1 MGKRIP
7 FYILLALIPAL
18 VISDILINPL
28 RNIKKRSATDVHTHA
43 IEIYWVK
50 IDCSVTSRFS
60 RNVITSRAVNRA
72 NVSKEAQFDVEL
84 PKTAFISNFTLTI
97 DGVTYPGIIKEKE
110 AAQKQYQQAV
120 SRGQTAGLVKAAGR
134 KTEKFSVSVN
144 IASSSKVTFQ
154 LTYEELLKRKFG
166 KYEIFIKVNPKQLVN
181 KFEIEANI
189 FEPQGISELDVE
201 GTFLNNELL
210 PVVKKSFSG
219 KKGHVSFSPT
229 IEQQRTCDNC
239 TTTLLQGDFVIKYDV
254 NRDSPNNLQV
264 VNGYFVH
271 FFAPKILE
279 RLPKNVA
286 FVIDVSGSMY
296 GQKIRQA
303 REALTKIVE
312 DLKEEDH
319 FNIILFGSSVSTWKD
334 DLIQAT
340 PENVNQSK
348 EFISHIQ
355 DSGATDLNG
364 GLLTGIDMLNKAHET
379 KSVPERSASLVIML
393 TDGDPTAGVTNLGQI
408 QENAK
413 NATKGRYPIYNLG
426 FGYDVDYAFLERIAT
441 ENNGVARRIFE
452 DSDAALQLQHGF
464 YDEVAN
470 PLLTE
475 VELDYKENAIS
486 DLTQNSFKH
495 YYDGSE
501 IVVAGRITDNDL
513 NSITA
518 EVKAQ
523 GALNEVTYSE
533 QADVEETTKAFKEQQ
548 YIFGE
553 YIERFWAYL
562 TIQQLLEARAVAQG
576 DEKENIT
583 AKALE
588 LSLKYKFVTPL
599 TSMVVT
605 KPEGNNVTEAVADK
619 PQKVQILYEVEM
631 KELQIEMY
639 HSYEMKFISGR
650 MKGNKILMHF
660 FYAGKLQ
667 VSSYLPPSIVPDY
680 YSSVDGDPHFI
691 IAVPQKED
699 ALCFNINEE
708 PGVVVNLI
716 RDPVTGFTVNGQ
728 LIGDKK
734 SINNVKPQNTY
745 FGKLGIVT
753 MNQNVRLEITTQN
766 VILQN
771 GMERRIFSWFHEVDL
786 QQPGLTLIIK
796 RKESL
801 EVSMDNGAKF
811 IVVLHQVWKHPLR
824 QDFLGFYMIDSH
836 RLSEQTHGLLGQF
849 FHPIDFDIL
858 EVHPGS
864 DPEKLDATMIVK
876 NNHLTVTRGWQKDY
890 VADIQQ
896 GANIPCWLI
905 HNNGDGLIDG
915 NHTDYIVPSIF

>member
-1 MGKRIP
+1 MHAD
-7 FYILLALIPAL
+7 Y
-18 VISDILINPL
+18 SDFIFWKLSFI
-28 RNIKKRSATDVHTHA
+28 HTQA

-60 RNVITSRAVNRA
+60 RNVITSRAVNRG

-84 PKTAFISNFTLTI
+84 PKTAFITNFTLTI

-110 AAQKQYQQAV
+110 VAQKQYQQAV

-144 IASSSKVTFQ
+144 IASSSKVTFK
-154 LTYEELLKRKFG
+154 LVYEELLKRKFG
-166 KYEIFIKVNPKQLVN
+166 KYEMFIKVNPKQLVN

-189 FEPQGISELDVE
+189 FEPQGISELEVE

-219 KKGHVSFSPT
+219 KKGHVSFNPT

-296 GQKIRQA
+296 GQKIQQA
-303 REALTKIVE
+303 KEAFTKIVE

-319 FNIILFGSSVSTWKD
+319 FNIILFEGSVSTWKD
-334 DLIQAT
+334 NLIQAT

-348 EFISHIQ
+348 EFISQIK
-355 DSGATDLNG
+355 DLGSTDLNG
-364 GLLTGIDMLNKAHET
+364 GLLTGIEMLNKAHEA

-393 TDGDPTAGVTNLGQI
+393 TDGDPTSGKQI

-413 NATKGRYPIYNLG
+413 NATKGKYPIYNLG
-426 FGYDVDYAFLERIAT
+426 FGYDVDYAFLERIST
-441 ENNGVARRIFE
+441 ENNGVARRIFD
-452 DSDAALQLQHGF
+452 DSDAALQLQGF

-475 VELDYKENAIS
+475 VELDYKENGIS

-523 GALNEVTYSE
+523 GALNEVTYTE
-533 QADVEETTKAFKEQQ
+533 QADVEETTKALEQQQ

-553 YIERFWAYL
+553 YIEKLWAYL
-562 TIQQLLEARAVAQG
+562 TIQQLLEARSVAQG

-605 KPEGNNVTEAVADK
+605 KPEDNEEKEEVADK
-619 PQKVQILYEVEM
+619 LIEGLM
-631 KELQIEMY
+631 SGLQ
-639 HSYEMKFISGR
+639 H
-650 MKGNKILMHF
+650 
-660 FYAGKLQ
+660 
-667 VSSYLPPSIVPDY
+667 PPP
-680 YSSVDGDPHFI
+680 F
-691 IAVPQKED
+691 
-699 ALCFNINEE
+699 
-708 PGVVVNLI
+708 
-716 RDPVTGFTVNGQ
+716 
-728 LIGDKK
+728 K
-734 SINNVKPQNTY
+734 S
-745 FGKLGIVT
+745 
-753 MNQNVRLEITTQN
+753 
-766 VILQN
+766 
-771 GMERRIFSWFHEVDL
+771 
-786 QQPGLTLIIK
+786 
-796 RKESL
+796 
-801 EVSMDNGAKF
+801 
-811 IVVLHQVWKHPLR
+811 
-824 QDFLGFYMIDSH
+824 
-836 RLSEQTHGLLGQF
+836 
-849 FHPIDFDIL
+849 
-858 EVHPGS
+858 
-864 DPEKLDATMIVK
+864 
-876 NNHLTVTRGWQKDY
+876 
-890 VADIQQ
+890 
-896 GANIPCWLI
+896 
-905 HNNGDGLIDG
+905 
-915 NHTDYIVPSIF
+915 

>member
-1 MGKRIP
+1 MGKCIP

-18 VISDILINPL
+18 ITSDILIYPF
-28 RNIKKRSATDVHTHA
+28 RNIKKRSATDVHTKG
-43 IEIYWVK
+43 IEIYWMK

-60 RNVITSRAVNRA
+60 HNVITSRAVNRA
-72 NVSKEAQFDVEL
+72 NVSKEAFFDVEL
-84 PKTAFISNFTLTI
+84 PKTAFITNFTMTV
-97 DGVTYPGIIKEKE
+97 DGVTYHGIIKEKE
-110 AAQKQYQQAV
+110 VAQKQYQQAV
-120 SRGQTAGLVKAAGR
+120 ATGQTAGLVKAAGR

-144 IASSSKVTFQ
+144 IASASKVTFQ
-154 LTYEELLKRKFG
+154 LMYEELLKRNFG
-166 KYEIFIKVNPKQLVN
+166 KYEMFIKVNPKQLVN
-181 KFEIEANI
+181 VFEIEANI
-189 FEPQGISELDVE
+189 FEPQGISELEVE
-201 GTFLNNELL
+201 GTFINNDLL

-219 KKGHVSFSPT
+219 KKGHVLFSPT
-229 IEQQRTCDNC
+229 IQQQRTCDNC

-254 NRDSPNNLQV
+254 NRDSPNNLQI

-271 FFAPKILE
+271 FFVPKSLE

-286 FVIDVSGSMY
+286 FVIDVSGSMF

-303 REALTKIVE
+303 KEALTKIVE

-319 FNIILFGSSVSTWKD
+319 FNIVLFESSISTWKNN
-334 DLIQAT
+334 LIKAT

-348 EFISHIQ
+348 EFISRIQ
-355 DSGATDLNG
+355 DLGGTNLND
-364 GLLTGIDMLNKAHET
+364 GLLTGIEMLNKAHES

-393 TDGDPTAGVTNLGQI
+393 TDGQANVGVSDPRQI

-413 NATKGRYPIYNLG
+413 NATKGKYPIYNLG
-426 FGYDVDYAFLERIAT
+426 FGYSVDYAFLERLAT
-441 ENNGVARRIFE
+441 ENNGVARRIYE
-452 DSDAALQLQHGF
+452 DSDAALQLQGF

-470 PLLTE
+470 PLLTDI
-475 VELDYKENAIS
+475 ELEYKENAIS

-495 YYDGSE
+495 FYDGSE

-518 EVKAQ
+518 EVKAH
-523 GALNEVTYSE
+523 GALEDLTYTE
-533 QADVEETTKAFKEQQ
+533 QTDVEETIKALEQQQ
-548 YIFGE
+548 YIFGK
-553 YIERFWAYL
+553 YIEKFWAYL
-562 TIQQLLEARAVAQG
+562 SIQQLLDARSVAQG
-576 DEKENIT
+576 DEKANLT

-588 LSLKYKFVTPL
+588 MSLKYNFVTPL

-605 KPEGNNVTEAVADK
+605 KPEDNEEKEAIADK
-619 PQKVQILYEVEM
+619 P
-631 KELQIEMY
+631 IEGTDIY
-639 HSYEMKFISGR
+639 PAKQ
-650 MKGNKILMHF
+650 
-660 FYAGKLQ
+660 Q
-667 VSSYLPPSIVPDY
+667 VSTYYPPSTPYY

-708 PGVVVNLI
+708 PGVVLNLI
-716 RDPVTGFTVNGQ
+716 RDPVTGVTVNGQ

-734 SINNVKPQNTY
+734 SINDVRPQNTY

-753 MNQNVRLEITTQN
+753 MKRNVRLEITTQKI
-766 VILQN
+766 ILQN
-771 GMERRIFSWFHEVDL
+771 GMERTVFSWLDEVIL
-786 QQPGLTLIIK
+786 QQPSLTLIIK
-796 RKESL
+796 RKRSL
-801 EVSMDNGAKF
+801 EVSVDNGAKF
-811 IVVLHQVWKHPLR
+811 VVVLHQVWKKHPLH
-824 QDFLGFYMIDSH
+824 QDFLGFYMVDSH

-864 DPEKLDATMIVK
+864 DPQKPDATMIVK

-890 VADIQQ
+890 TVNIQH
-896 GANIPCWLI
+896 GTNIPCWFI
-905 HNNGDGLIDG
+905 HNNGEGLIDG